1 MRFLARSLAGLV
13 MASLTLGLLAMAGHS
28 IWSAIQARSADP
40 GRPGFARERVFAVRV
55 MEFEPQTVEPV
66 LETFG
71 EVRSLRTLE
80 LRAPAAGR
88 VVEVAPELA
97 DGAMVAAGQLLL
109 RIDPADARA
118 ARDLAAA
125 DLARAEADLRE
136 AARAVDLAHEDRAAA
151 EAQAEL
157 RQRALDRQRDLVSRG
172 VGTDAAVE
180 TAELALSSAAQA
192 VVSRRQSVAQ
202 AEARREQS
210 ETALAR
216 ARIQLAEAERRL
228 ANTELRAEF
237 AGRLTGVSV
246 VAGGLLNTN
255 EKIGQIIDPD
265 ALEVAFRV
273 STAQYAR
280 LTDAEGR
287 PFDGPVL
294 VTLDVMGTE
303 VYSTGRMSRVSAA
316 VGEAM
321 TGRLIYVSLDAP
333 RGFRPGDFVA
343 LQVTEPAVAQVARL
357 PATAVDASGEIL
369 VLGDDDR
376 LRAARVEVVRRQ
388 GQDVLVRA
396 PDLAGARVVAE
407 RGPNL
412 GPGIRVRP
420 LAPEADAATVGSP
433 AIARMSSEAERR
445 PGAGPAAGNDAGG
458 MVVLD
463 AERRARLVAFVEADT
478 RMPPEAR
485 ARVLSQLAA
494 DQVPAGVIARIES
507 RIGG

>member
-1 MRFLARSLAGLV
+1 MRFLARSLTGLV
-13 MASLTLGLLAMAGHS
+13 MASLTLALLGMAGHS
-28 IWSAIQARSADP
+28 VWSAIQARSADP
-40 GRPGFARERVFAVRV
+40 GRPGLARERVFAVRV
-55 MEFEPQTVEPV
+55 IEFAAETVVPV

-97 DGAMVAAGQLLL
+97 DGALVEAGQLLL

-118 ARDLAAA
+118 ARDLTGA

-136 AARAVDLAHEDRAAA
+136 ATRAVDLAHEDRVAA

-157 RQRALDRQRDLVSRG
+157 RQRALDRQRDLVTRG

-180 TAELALSSAAQA
+180 TAELALSSSTQA
-192 VVSRRQSVAQ
+192 LVSRRQAVAQ
-202 AEARREQS
+202 AEARREQA

-216 ARIQLAEAERRL
+216 VRIQLSEAERRL

-280 LTDAEGR
+280 LTDSAGQ

-294 VTLDVMGTE
+294 VSLDVMGTE
-303 VYSTGRMSRVSAA
+303 VFSTGRMSRVSAA
-316 VGEAM
+316 VGDAL
-321 TGRLIYVSLDAP
+321 TGRLIYVELDAP

-343 LQVTEPAVAQVARL
+343 LRVTEPAVPDVARL
-357 PATAVDASGEIL
+357 PASAVDAAGEVL
-369 VLGDDDR
+369 VLGDENR
-376 LRAARVEVVRRQ
+376 LRAAQVEVVRRQ

-396 PDLAGARVVAE
+396 PELVGAQVVAE

-420 LAPEADAATVGSP
+420 LAPEG
-433 AIARMSSEAERR
+433 EA
-445 PGAGPAAGNDAGG
+445 AAGVVPAMAQIRGEGGRPAGSGPGGDAAGG

-463 AERRARLVAFVEADT
+463 ADRRARLIAFVEADT
-478 RMPPEAR
+478 RLPPEAR

-494 DQVPAGVIARIES
+494 DQVPAGVVARIES